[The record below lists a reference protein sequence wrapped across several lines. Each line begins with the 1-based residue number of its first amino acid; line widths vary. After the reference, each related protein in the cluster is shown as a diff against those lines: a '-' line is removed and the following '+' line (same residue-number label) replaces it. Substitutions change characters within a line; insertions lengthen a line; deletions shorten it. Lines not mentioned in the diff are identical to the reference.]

1 MAGEVE
7 TARAG
12 PKPSASASRV
22 DRRGFSEPD
31 LRLIGRS
38 RRNARTIPIVAVS
51 ASILAALCLVQI
63 LAGSAVHATA
73 LAATGL
79 AALGAVG
86 FAGLRAHAALAARLD
101 ILTGA
106 LDAVP
111 EVQLVVAADGRA
123 VFANVAFQRLFPGK
137 GETALEQ
144 IEGILGAD
152 PQAVDALRD
161 LSSLKNSRGRVKG
174 LMGAT

>member
-1 MAGEVE
+1 MAGEGE

-12 PKPSASASRV
+12 PKPSASANRG

-38 RRNARTIPIVAVS
+38 RRTARTIPIVAVS

-63 LAGSAVHATA
+63 LVGSAVHATA

-86 FAGLRAHAALAARLD
+86 FAGLRAHAVLAPRLD
-101 ILTGA
+101 ILAEA
-106 LDAVP
+106 LDAAP
-111 EVQLVVAADGRA
+111 EAQLVVAADGRA
-123 VFANVAFQRLFPGK
+123 VFANVAFQRLFPGN
-137 GETALEQ
+137 GETALEH
-144 IEGILGAD
+144 IERILGAD

-161 LSSLKNSRGRVKG
+161 L
-174 LMGAT
+174 